1 MTPRPESS
9 GSRPKGTAGEKIPEQ
24 PTAAQQKSAA
34 KKTAVPKQA
43 AAKKAAPAKATAR
56 KATAG
61 KTTVG
66 KTAAKKAATKKT
78 AAKKTAVEQPT
89 PEAATAG
96 TATVKKASAKKTAVE
111 QPTPEAATAGTA
123 TVKKASAK
131 KTAVEQPTPETA
143 TVKKAA
149 AKKAAVKKS
158 AAKKATRVKATAGR
172 TTAVKAAAAKSTA
185 AESVADEAAAAK
197 SPAAKTLGK
206 KTAAK
211 KTAAKK
217 APAKKAPAKKPTTA
231 KTTVGEA
238 TGAGATGAGATA
250 AGAHAAEAPGAG
262 APAAGAHAAE
272 APGAGAPA
280 KKAAAKKTTPAR
292 TTVAKAAAKRTGAG
306 AAPAG
311 KPVAKKSA
319 AKKSAAKKAPARKA
333 PATQAPSG
341 QAPPEKAPPE
351 KAPTGQ
357 ATAEKAPTGQAS
369 PDKAPTGHAP
379 AGKAAS
385 VQVAPPEVEVAV
397 SPAVDAVDRERL
409 LGGTH
414 HAPHSVLGAHPV
426 PGGVAF
432 RALRPYAL
440 SVTVVSGELRAELHD
455 DGDGFFSGLLPLREV
470 PAYRL
475 VVEYEGTV
483 LETEDAYRF
492 LPTLGDLD
500 LHLIGEGRHEEL
512 WTALGAH
519 PTVHQGVTGTRFAV
533 WAPNAQ
539 GVRVTGTFNFW
550 DGTGHIMRSLGS
562 SGVWELF
569 LPDVGEGELYK
580 FEITRPDGSKTLRAD
595 PLARRTE
602 VPPAT
607 SSVITSS
614 EYEWGDAQWLARRA
628 EVPAHEAP
636 FSVYEVHL
644 PSWRPGLT
652 YRQLAEQLPGYVKN
666 LGFTHV
672 ELMPVAEHPFGGSW
686 GYQVTGFYAPTARL
700 GTPDDFRYLV
710 DSLHRAGIGVLM
722 DWVPAHFPR
731 DDWALAEF
739 DGRPLYE
746 HEDPLRAAHPD
757 WGTLEFDFGRNEV
770 RNFLVAN
777 AVYWCEEFHI
787 DGLRVDAVASMLYLD
802 YSREPGQWTPNEH
815 GGRENL
821 DAVAFLQEMNA
832 TVYRRVPGVV
842 TIAEE
847 STAWDGVTRATHHKG
862 PSGFGGLGFGL
873 KWNMGWMHDSL
884 QYMSHEP
891 VYRKYHHGEMTFS
904 MVYAYSENYV
914 LPISHDEVVHG
925 KRSLV
930 SKMPGDWWQQRAG
943 VRSYLGFMWAHPGK
957 QLLFMGQEFAQ
968 GAEWSEAHGPDWW
981 LLDPG
986 YGAEPDHRGVRDLV
1000 RDLNTVYRATPALW
1014 RLDTDPAGFEWI
1026 VGDAADDNVLAFL
1039 RLDPEGVPVLA
1050 VSNFAPVTRQDYRL
1064 GVPDDVPAWHEAL
1077 NTDAARYGGSDV
1089 TNPHPVKPE
1098 PQSWHGRPASIRLTL
1113 PPLATVWLRPA

>member
-43 AAKKAAPAKATAR
+43 TAKKTTPAKKAAA
-56 KATAG
+56 
-61 KTTVG
+61 V
-66 KTAAKKAATKKT
+66 KKT
-78 AAKKTAVEQPT
+78 AAKKTAV
-89 PEAATAG
+89 
-96 TATVKKASAKKTAVE
+96 
-111 QPTPEAATAGTA
+111 
-123 TVKKASAK
+123 
-131 KTAVEQPTPETA
+131 
-143 TVKKAA
+143 
-149 AKKAAVKKS
+149 
-158 AAKKATRVKATAGR
+158 
-172 TTAVKAAAAKSTA
+172 
-185 AESVADEAAAAK
+185 
-197 SPAAKTLGK
+197 
-206 KTAAK
+206 K

-217 APAKKAPAKKPTTA
+217 ATTKKATAKKATTVKATATKTTAAGPITDRAGAGASKPAAVKATAKKTPAKKATAEKAPAKKTTTA
-231 KTTVGEA
+231 
-238 TGAGATGAGATA
+238 
-250 AGAHAAEAPGAG
+250 AEPVV
-262 APAAGAHAAE
+262 
-272 APGAGAPA
+272 AGAPA
-280 KKAAAKKTTPAR
+280 KKAAAKKTTPAKS
-292 TTVAKAAAKRTGAG
+292 TVAKAAAKKTAAG

-311 KPVAKKSA
+311 KAA
-319 AKKSAAKKAPARKA
+319 AKKTAAKKAPVRKAPARKA
-333 PATQAPSG
+333 ADGRAR
-341 QAPPEKAPPE
+341 
-351 KAPTGQ
+351 TGQ
-357 ATAEKAPTGQAS
+357 AAAETALPGQ
-369 PDKAPTGHAP
+369 AP
-379 AGKAAS
+379 AGKATTEQAPAGKAPAGS
-385 VQVAPPEVEVAV
+385 APAGAAPSPQVVPPEVEVAV
-397 SPAVDAVDRERL
+397 SPAVGAGDRERL

-432 RALRPYAL
+432 RAFRPYAL

-470 PAYRL
+470 PPYRL
-475 VVEYEGTV
+475 LVEYEGTV

-519 PTVHQGVTGTRFAV
+519 PMTHEGVTGTRFAV
-533 WAPNAQ
+533 WAPNAR
-539 GVRVTGTFNFW
+539 GVRVAGTFNFW

-580 FEITRPDGSKTLRAD
+580 FEITRPDGSRTMRAD

-614 EYEWGDAQWLARRA
+614 AYEWDDAEWVARRA
-628 EVPAHEAP
+628 ETPAHEAP

-700 GTPDDFRYLV
+700 GTPDDFRHLV
-710 DSLHRAGIGVLM
+710 DKLHQAGIGVLM

-842 TIAEE
+842 TVAEE

-891 VYRKYHHGEMTFS
+891 VHRKYHHGEMTFS

-925 KRSLV
+925 KGSLV

-943 VRSYLGFMWAHPGK
+943 VRAYLGYMWAHPGK

-1039 RLDPEGVPVLA
+1039 RLDPDGVPVLA
-1050 VSNFAPVTRQDYRL
+1050 VSNFAPVTRPDYRL
-1064 GVPDDVPAWHEAL
+1064 GVPDDVPAWHEAV

-1089 TNPHPVKPE
+1089 TNPDPVKPE
-1098 PQSWHGRPASIRLTL
+1098 PQSWHGRPASVQLTL

>member
-1 MTPRPESS
+1 MTPRSESS
-9 GSRPKGTAGEKIPEQ
+9 GSHPKKTAGEKIPEQ

-43 AAKKAAPAKATAR
+43 A
-56 KATAG
+56 
-61 KTTVG
+61 
-66 KTAAKKAATKKT
+66 
-78 AAKKTAVEQPT
+78 
-89 PEAATAG
+89 
-96 TATVKKASAKKTAVE
+96 
-111 QPTPEAATAGTA
+111 
-123 TVKKASAK
+123 
-131 KTAVEQPTPETA
+131 
-143 TVKKAA
+143 KKAA
-149 AKKAAVKKS
+149 AKKAASAQSPAKKTTAAKTT
-158 AAKKATRVKATAGR
+158 AAKKAVAKKADPAKATAAKA
-172 TTAVKAAAAKSTA
+172 TAKKVTAKQ
-185 AESVADEAAAAK
+185 
-197 SPAAKTLGK
+197 
-206 KTAAK
+206 TAAK

-217 APAKKAPAKKPTTA
+217 ATAKKTTATKAAAKKTTTA
-231 KTTVGEA
+231 KAAAARTTA
-238 TGAGATGAGATA
+238 TKAAAARTTA
-250 AGAHAAEAPGAG
+250 AGT
-262 APAAGAHAAE
+262 
-272 APGAGAPA
+272 PA
-280 KKAAAKKTTPAR
+280 KKAAAKK
-292 TTVAKAAAKRTGAG
+292 
-306 AAPAG
+306 APA
-311 KPVAKKSA
+311 KTAT
-319 AKKSAAKKAPARKA
+319 AKKAPAKTAGAKTAGARKA
-333 PATQAPSG
+333 AAKKTAPAQIV
-341 QAPPEKAPPE
+341 PPEM
-351 KAPTGQ
+351 
-357 ATAEKAPTGQAS
+357 
-369 PDKAPTGHAP
+369 
-379 AGKAAS
+379 
-385 VQVAPPEVEVAV
+385 EVAV

-414 HAPHSVLGAHPV
+414 HDPHSVLGAHPV

-432 RALRPYAL
+432 RAFRPYAL
-440 SVTVVSGELRAELHD
+440 SVTVVAGELRAELHD
-455 DGDGFFSGLLPLREV
+455 DGQGFFSGLLPLREV

-475 VVEYEGTV
+475 LVEYEGT
-483 LETEDAYRF
+483 LLDTEDAYRF

-519 PTVHQGVTGTRFAV
+519 PMTHEGVTGTRFSV

-539 GVRVTGTFNFW
+539 GVRVAGTFNFW
-550 DGTGHIMRSLGS
+550 DGTGHVMRSLGS

-569 LPDVGEGELYK
+569 LPDIGEGELYK

-614 EYEWGDAQWLARRA
+614 RYEWGDAEWLDRRA
-628 EVPAHEAP
+628 QTPAHEAP

-644 PSWRPGLT
+644 ASWRPGLT
-652 YRQLAEQLPGYVKN
+652 YRQLADQLPGYVKN

-700 GTPDDFRYLV
+700 GTPDDFRHLV

-746 HEDPLRAAHPD
+746 HADPLRAAHPD
-757 WGTLEFDFGRNEV
+757 WGTLEFDFGRREV
-770 RNFLVAN
+770 RNFLVSN
-777 AVYWCEEFHI
+777 ALYWCEEFHI

-802 YSREPGQWTPNEH
+802 YSREAGQWTPNEH

-847 STAWDGVTRATHHKG
+847 STAWDGVTRATHHEG

-891 VYRKYHHGEMTFS
+891 VHRKYHHHEMTFS

-943 VRSYLGFMWAHPGK
+943 HRAYLGFMWAHPGK

-1014 RLDTDPAGFEWI
+1014 RLDTDPAGFEWV

-1039 RLDPEGVPVLA
+1039 RLDPEGTPILA
-1050 VSNFAPVTRQDYRL
+1050 VSNFAPVARQDYRL
-1064 GVPDDVPAWHEAL
+1064 GVPEDVPAWHEAV
-1077 NTDAARYGGSDV
+1077 NTDAARYGGSDI
-1089 TNPHPVKPE
+1089 TNPDPVKPE
-1098 PQSWHGRPASIRLTL
+1098 AQPWHGRPASIRLTL
-1113 PPLATVWLRPA
+1113 PPLSTVWLRPA

>member
-1 MTPRPESS
+1 MPAQASAKKAT
-9 GSRPKGTAGEKIPEQ
+9 GKKTAARKTTAKKTVAKQATGEKAPARKA
-24 PTAAQQKSAA
+24 PA
-34 KKTAVPKQA
+34 KKTATAKKAPVKKTA
-43 AAKKAAPAKATAR
+43 AEKATAKKAAA
-56 KATAG
+56 
-61 KTTVG
+61 
-66 KTAAKKAATKKT
+66 
-78 AAKKTAVEQPT
+78 
-89 PEAATAG
+89 
-96 TATVKKASAKKTAVE
+96 
-111 QPTPEAATAGTA
+111 
-123 TVKKASAK
+123 
-131 KTAVEQPTPETA
+131 
-143 TVKKAA
+143 
-149 AKKAAVKKS
+149 
-158 AAKKATRVKATAGR
+158 
-172 TTAVKAAAAKSTA
+172 
-185 AESVADEAAAAK
+185 
-197 SPAAKTLGK
+197 

-217 APAKKAPAKKPTTA
+217 AAPKKSTAKTTASKTTTAKKATAKKPTTA
-231 KTTVGEA
+231 GKTTA
-238 TGAGATGAGATA
+238 RKTA
-250 AGAHAAEAPGAG
+250 RTSPSR
-262 APAAGAHAAE
+262 
-272 APGAGAPA
+272 
-280 KKAAAKKTTPAR
+280 TPAF
-292 TTVAKAAAKRTGAG
+292 
-306 AAPAG
+306 
-311 KPVAKKSA
+311 
-319 AKKSAAKKAPARKA
+319 
-333 PATQAPSG
+333 
-341 QAPPEKAPPE
+341 
-351 KAPTGQ
+351 
-357 ATAEKAPTGQAS
+357 
-369 PDKAPTGHAP
+369 
-379 AGKAAS
+379 
-385 VQVAPPEVEVAV
+385 
-397 SPAVDAVDRERL
+397 SPALPDSDRERL
-409 LGGTH
+409 LTGTH
-414 HAPHSVLGAHPV
+414 HDPHAVLGAHPG
-426 PGGVAF
+426 PDGVVF
-432 RALRPYAL
+432 RAFRPYAL
-440 SVTVVSGELRAELHD
+440 SVTVVAGELRAELHD

-470 PAYRL
+470 PEYRL
-475 VVEYEGTV
+475 LVAYEGTV
-483 LETEDAYRF
+483 QETEDAYRF
-492 LPTLGDLD
+492 LPAIGEFDLY
-500 LHLIGEGRHEEL
+500 LIGEGRHEQL
-512 WTALGAH
+512 WRALGAE
-519 PTVHQGVTGTRFAV
+519 PMTHQGVTGTRFTV
-533 WAPNAQ
+533 WAPNAR
-539 GVRVTGTFNFW
+539 GVRLAGTFNFW
-550 DGTGHIMRSLGS
+550 DGTGFPMRSLGS

-569 LPDVGEGELYK
+569 VPSIGEGELYK

-607 SSVITSS
+607 SSVVCAAHH
-614 EYEWGDAQWLARRA
+614 EWQDEEWMAARAGRS
-628 EVPAHEAP
+628 PHEAP

-652 YRQLAEQLPGYVKN
+652 YRQLAEQLPAYVKD

-710 DSLHRAGIGVLM
+710 DALHRAGIGVLM

-757 WGTLEFDFGRNEV
+757 WGTLEFDFGRREV

-802 YSREPGQWTPNEH
+802 YSREPGQWVPNEH

-832 TVYRRVPGVV
+832 TVYRRAPGVV

-884 QYMSHEP
+884 QYMAHEP
-891 VYRKYHHGEMTFS
+891 VHRTYHHNEMTFS

-930 SKMPGDWWQQRAG
+930 SKMPGDWWQQRANH
-943 VRSYLGFMWAHPGK
+943 RAYLGFMWSHPGK

-981 LLDPG
+981 LLDPA

-1014 RLDTDPAGFEWI
+1014 QCDTRPEGFQWV

-1039 RLDPEGVPVLA
+1039 RLDAEGSALLS
-1050 VSNFAPVTRQDYRL
+1050 VSNFSPVVRDEYRL
-1064 GVPDDVPAWHEAL
+1064 GVPDDVPAWHEVL
-1077 NTDAARYGGSDV
+1077 NTDAARYGGAGV
-1089 TNPHPVKPE
+1089 TRPDPVKPE
-1098 PQSWHGRPASIRLTL
+1098 PVPWHGRAASIRLTL
-1113 PPLATVWLRPA
+1113 PPLSTVWLRPA